1 MVQQASSGFAPGLK
15 DLCDHIMNMDS
26 RIRFAGVLDGN
37 GKLVEGG
44 MRKNV
49 IPLLS
54 EGKDDLFYLRTVSRI
69 KELKDLQGS
78 FGDLAYIFIKMEKIA
93 FVSTSLQES
102 DKTLLVSMEPDAD
115 PSFVIPIIK
124 NALVE

>member
-1 MVQQASSGFAPGLK
+1 
-15 DLCDHIMNMDS
+15 MDS

-78 FGDLAYIFIKMEKIA
+78 LGDLAYIFIKMEKIA

>member
-1 MVQQASSGFAPGLK
+1 MVQQSSSGFAPGLR

-26 RIRFAGVLDGN
+26 RIRFAGILDGN
-37 GKLVEGG
+37 GKLVERG

-78 FGDLAYIFIKMEKIA
+78 LGDLAYIIKMEKIA
-93 FVSTSLQES
+93 FVSMSLQES